1 MASKQKYIEA
11 EEPYE
16 IDEAFVDGIMEIPH
30 RQRVRVLRQIKDSL
44 EYFEFNAEETC
55 EAGGRLGS
63 ELYYRIEYY
72 NIEDWVPVLLEFTV
86 IDVDDYLDMMV
97 DKKLIIE

>member
-1 MASKQKYIEA
+1 MRRRRAR
-11 EEPYE
+11 P
-16 IDEAFVDGIMEIPH
+16 
-30 RQRVRVLRQIKDSL
+30 
-44 EYFEFNAEETC
+44 
-55 EAGGRLGS
+55 EAGS
-63 ELYYRIEYY
+63 VASYYYRIEYY